1 MEAEII
7 IADIGQL
14 SLPLEKLLCE
24 SELEDK
30 VKGESLIASLNIYRF
45 NDPANSLQIIVDPV
59 AET

>member
-14 SLPLEKLLCE
+14 SLPLEKLLSE

-30 VKGESLIASLNIYRF
+30 VEGESLIASLNIYRF
-45 NDPANSLQIIVDPV
+45 NDPANSLPITVDPV
-59 AET
+59 SET